1 DGTKP
6 TQAAPTARVAGL
18 YSAHSPQAATPA
30 RCHLAG
36 RPPLAPG
43 TAPAP
48 RGPSAPPPPR
58 ASRLTSRYRPR
69 SVPRALR
76 ALPVVDGG
84 VAAELGELVAG
95 VDLAGG
101 AGLGAHRQGL
111 GEGAAAVEADPAQQ
125 LAVGD
130 AGGGE
135 EHVVAPDQ
143 VVDVE
148 H

>member
-1 DGTKP
+1 RLRDGTKP

-36 RPPLAPG
+36 RPTLVTG
-43 TAPAP
+43 IVPAP

-58 ASRLTSRYRPR
+58 ASRLASRYRPR

-84 VAAELGELVAG
+84 VAAELGELVG
-95 VDLAGG
+95 GGGRGGGGRAGG
-101 AGLGAHRQGL
+101 AW
-111 GEGAAAVEADPAQQ
+111 
-125 LAVGD
+125 
-130 AGGGE
+130 
-135 EHVVAPDQ
+135 
-143 VVDVE
+143 
-148 H
+148 